1 MNRKSA
7 GENDNFSD
15 SNQIL
20 DSSENAMAPINMR
33 QNDIMQSKRQQES
46 HGLSNFSNEES
57 HFMRD

>member
-46 HGLSNFSNEES
+46 HGLSNFSNE
-57 HFMRD
+57 D